1 MTFAFACL
9 STARLG
15 APADQYT
22 GDKKLQTLALAFLP
36 THKLDAGDSRAN
48 VSHHGGIGI
57 LLKGAWGNILW
68 TALTALLG
76 LNALA
81 AGLTGWLLRSTNYLE
96 RALLIGAG
104 LILVDPGLTQDAI
117 GLGLFAIAFLMQ
129 YRRRLSGR

>member
-76 LNALA
+76 LSALA
-81 AGLTGWLLRSTNYLE
+81 GGLTGWLLGRTNHLE
-96 RALLIGAG
+96 RGLLIVSG
-104 LILVDPGLTQDAI
+104 LVLVYPSLMQDLI
-117 GLGLFAIAFLMQ
+117 GLGLFCGAVLLQ
-129 YRRRLSGR
+129 YRRLKL